1 MGRLI
6 LLLVVV
12 NAVVLLAGLSLELLH
27 GQSPAPLG
35 FNAVKLRLLGRVE
48 PASVSVA
55 TSRPRVT
62 DLARCLY
69 WPDLDDDLL
78 GEIESRLHAASL
90 STSEYDIL
98 LQPPLGWWVYLP
110 PFVDV
115 AAMQSAIVAATL
127 KGVKV
132 ITPVR
137 SGKFARAVSLG
148 VFPTQASARAE
159 MERLSRLGVQGVRM
173 GPQGGGSE
181 GAGPK
186 SGGASLIF
194 SDTVAQAKLSGFAEN
209 WSQHAPLPCAAPG
222 AANLTRPPE
231 ETGARTS
238 TR

>member
-35 FNAVKLRLLGRVE
+35 FNADKLRLLGRVE

-55 TSRPRVT
+55 PPRPGAT

-69 WPDLDDDLL
+69 WPALDDALL

-90 STSEYDIL
+90 SASEYDIL
-98 LQPPLGWWVYLP
+98 LQQPLGWWVYLP

-132 ITPVR
+132 IAPVR
-137 SGKFARAVSLG
+137 SGKFAHAVSLG
-148 VFPTQASARAE
+148 AFPTLASARAE
-159 MERLSRLGVQGVRM
+159 VERLSRLGVQGARV
-173 GPQGGGSE
+173 GPQGERSE
-181 GAGPK
+181 GASPK

-194 SDTVAQAKLSGFAEN
+194 SDTVPQAKLSGFAEG
-209 WSQHAPLPCAAPG
+209 WSHHAPLPCAAPG
-222 AANLTRPPE
+222 EASLTRPPE
-231 ETGARTS
+231 ETGARS
-238 TR
+238 SIR